1 MKQGYDGKKK
11 ELGSSWEWRW
21 EGHRKEVMQKSRE
34 QNTR

>member
-1 MKQGYDGKKK
+1 MMEKR
-11 ELGSSWEWRW
+11 SSWEGVGKEVGRRL